1 MTRFVKTVL
10 VTTVLSSL
18 LAGCSDDLDT
28 TNTIEPY
35 TSFGG
40 IIYREGCQRVAYT
53 GQLAQK
59 EAGQIQTVDVSG
71 ALGRS
76 VCVDG
81 SPPPAGAPDKLT
93 AIVQQ
98 KDLLIATV
106 DLILPKDF
114 LNTLEGFLE
123 ALAPLA
129 DDDTMPHAIQSLG
142 NLLDVMAKD
151 PDFAPALARLAN
163 RVGYRPTSTAAGLV
177 HTVVEYPGIDD
188 FLSKTLG
195 LIAPGGTAET
205 EFKTLNQALS
215 MELRSAAPVANPADP
230 ERTLRLALNLLLT
243 NNVDLKGAPGTTLP
257 LVARDYRGLALAP
270 TTNGKVM
277 APFVDKD
284 MDGLADVDNMGH
296 FVDANGQ
303 PLNLATP
310 FPEAGTPDTAP
321 RDAQG
326 RALASAGST
335 SFLYQF
341 YDLDGTVMSGLN
353 REALTLMDPTK
364 DTTLGLVFGTGALL
378 GPRTT
383 QTKMYMDPAG
393 GMMGALTYQGF
404 DTDQSAILDMLHA
417 FIQLLGDPN
426 IQPTLQTA
434 STLMAQ
440 FESPTARAIGAM
452 LDAKDRANLH
462 PEAMIPETSTI
473 WDDLTPIIV
482 RVLRVPGLAQDVM
495 NALQDP
501 RMKAFAPMVARQM
514 SAMNQVDFDHT
525 MCASPPCAY
534 PLTDNLTNIVPV
546 DRTKPD
552 TDYNRS
558 LMQRIAHLIHDSNGT
573 QFCNKDQ
580 AAFTF
585 IVPFGPYAKC
595 GLFKIDD
602 LALFYILNMASD
614 SIRTDKTNHP
624 SAYYGS
630 NFCENIQDGTVKAA
644 ALAGIANLESQ
655 TGIQGFKC
663 APTPAALN
671 RSLFLRNNEKS
682 AFMAGTTDDVLDSD
696 GDKFI
701 DVHDKSLFAWEAP
714 MATHPEAKDF
724 YDAVQPLVDAFA
736 KHEECIARDPMT
748 NNCTKTQ
755 NAAKIFVDLFAM
767 LHTHYGSPQS
777 SYFGHMYQ
785 STNPAGTRFSMLDNV
800 VSFEPLMT
808 EILGQA
814 DLVPSI
820 INLAPTLNTIN
831 TDGTTGGSK
840 VRAQDALVATAQY
853 LLDPA
858 NSKLN
863 GVAYRNGMT
872 TTVESDGKTPVA
884 QVTPYY
890 LLADAFAHKRAA
902 LAQATGQQ
910 SASWKSATSAL
921 VDQML
926 TVEKMGNGNYQLKN
940 RHMHAITLILID
952 FIRTRLT
959 SHSKQGDL
967 LTWVHQTLTQDLTDI
982 LGGPVFAAFAD
993 FTAKVEGDPDARTQL
1008 YGLLSYLVDEAN
1020 HDAAFQTA
1028 LITLTDQV
1036 QTFMDD
1042 PDLVP
1047 VAHVMGS
1054 AMDPANDTVDAQL
1067 TLVKKAHDVDSQHAL
1082 LTVLRNLYNQ
1092 NAMGGYPASDLAD
1105 ILSELN
1111 RAHPGAAPGS
1121 ALSAEDYTSILG
1133 EVRDF
1138 LLDDKRGFTR
1148 FLNIVKD
1155 RGPH

>member
-10 VTTVLSSL
+10 VTTVLSTA
-18 LAGCSDDLDT
+18 LAGCSDDL
-28 TNTIEPY
+28 NTANQIEPY

-40 IIYREGCQRVAYT
+40 IMYREGCQRVAYT

-71 ALGRS
+71 SLGRS

-81 SPPPAGAPDKLT
+81 ATPPAGSPEKLT
-93 AIVQQ
+93 AIVGQ

-142 NLLDVMAKD
+142 NLLDVMYKD
-151 PDFAPALARLAN
+151 PDFAPALARLAS

-177 HTVVEYPGIDD
+177 HTIVEYPGIDD

-215 MELRSAAPVANPADP
+215 MELRSAAPVANPASP

-243 NNVDLKGAPGTTLP
+243 NHVDLKGAPGTTLP

-270 TTNGKVM
+270 APGGKVM

-296 FVDANGQ
+296 YVDASGQ

-310 FPEAGTPDTAP
+310 FPQAGTPDTAP

-326 RALASAGST
+326 RALAASGSANL
-335 SFLYQF
+335 LYQY

-440 FESPTARAIGAM
+440 YESPTARAIGAM

-462 PEAMIPETSTI
+462 AEAMIPETSTI

-495 NALQDP
+495 KALQDP
-501 RMKAFAPMVARQM
+501 RMKAFAPMVARLM
-514 SAMNQVDFDHT
+514 SAKNQVDFDHNNN
-525 MCASPPCAY
+525 PGY
-534 PLTDNLTNIVPV
+534 PLLDNLSTIVPV

-558 LMQRIAHLIHDSNGT
+558 LMQRIAQLIHDANGT
-573 QFCNKDQ
+573 QFCNKDG
-580 AAFTF
+580 AT
-585 IVPFGPYAKC
+585 VPLFGTYNKC
-595 GLFKIDD
+595 DLFQVDD
-602 LALFYILNMASD
+602 LGLLYVTAMSSVRNGTHNNFYNEDFPASAQ
-614 SIRTDKTNHP
+614 NL
-624 SAYYGS
+624 S
-630 NFCENIQDGTVKAA
+630 NFCNYIKPAGVKAVA
-644 ALAGIANLESQ
+644 PAIIEGGALG
-655 TGIQGFKC
+655 TGINGFTC
-663 APTPAALN
+663 NPTPHALN
-671 RSLFLRNNEKS
+671 VSLFLTSSDKS
-682 AFMAGTTDDVLDSD
+682 AHNPLLANTTDDIICSD
-696 GDKFI
+696 TDKFI
-701 DVHDKSLFAWEAP
+701 DVHNKSIFAWEAP
-714 MATHPEAKDF
+714 MATHPEAADF
-724 YDAVQPLVDAFA
+724 YDAVQPLVDAFVL
-736 KHEECIARDPMT
+736 HDECLARDPAT

-755 NAAKIFVDLFAM
+755 NAGKIFVDLFAM
-767 LHTHYGSPQS
+767 LHAHYGSPQS
-777 SYFGHMYQ
+777 TYFGHQYQ
-785 STNPAGTRFSMLDNV
+785 SSNPAGTRYAMLDNV
-800 VSFEPLMT
+800 VSFETLMA
-808 EILGQA
+808 ELLGQA

-831 TDGTTGGSK
+831 TDGTTGGTK
-840 VRAQDALVATAQY
+840 IRAQDALVATAQY

-863 GVAYRNGMT
+863 GIAYRNGMT
-872 TTVESDGKTPVA
+872 STVQSDGKTPVA

-890 LLADAFAHKRAA
+890 LLADAFAHKRSA

-940 RHMHAITLILID
+940 RRMHAITLILID
-952 FIRTRLT
+952 FVRTRLT
-959 SHSKQGDL
+959 AHSKQGDI

-993 FTAKVEGDPDARTQL
+993 FTAKVEGDPDARNQL

-1067 TLVKKAHDVDSQHAL
+1067 TLVKKSHDVDSQHAL
-1082 LTVLRNLYNQ
+1082 LTMLRNLYKQ

-1111 RAHPGAAPGS
+1111 RAHPGVGG
-1121 ALSAEDYTSILG
+1121 ALAAEDYKSILG

-1148 FLNIVKD
+1148 FLNIVKA